1 MTQELNLQLDDLEK
15 EIDFTYFEL
24 EDMRESLPYNTFKIF
39 EAFMLEHIQTLTA
52 QLIELQGG

>member
-1 MTQELNLQLDDLEK
+1 MTQELNLQLDDIEK

-39 EAFMLEHIQTLTA
+39 EEFMLEHIKTLTA